1 MKKWYTLESCNNLM
15 EKYYAKGGNCV
26 TVCEGSL
33 GLGTVVCYGKNLK
46 TSVIQEH
53 FVNSWSSVH
62 TIRMYKR
69 MPKKYEE
76 LVSKI
81 LD

>member
-1 MKKWYTLESCNNLM
+1 MKKWYTLEACNNLM
-15 EKYYAKGGNCV
+15 EKYYRKGGNCV
-26 TVCEGSL
+26 TVCEGNL
-33 GLGTVVCYGKNLK
+33 GLGTVVCYGDKLK

>member
-1 MKKWYTLESCNNLM
+1 MINWYTLESCNNLM
-15 EKYYAKGGNCV
+15 QKYYDKGGNCV
-26 TVCEGSL
+26 TVCEGGL
-33 GLGTVVCYGKNLK
+33 GLGTVVCYGDNLK
-46 TSVIQEH
+46 TSIIQEH

-69 MPKKYEE
+69 MPKKYEK